1 MIKAT
6 VFFSLNITHKRW
18 LFSSVQS
25 LSRVRLF
32 VTPWTVACQASLS
45 ITNSRSLLNSCP
57 SNQWCHPT
65 ISSSVVPFST
75 CLQSFPELGSF
86 WMNQFFISGGQST
99 GASASAS
106 VFPMNIQNSFPLG
119 ANSYMFIG
127 IKMFPS
133 LFELFLSKISQKAY
147 RPLYSKLFEARATM
161 LFNILSLTL
170 G

>member
-1 MIKAT
+1 
-6 VFFSLNITHKRW
+6 
-18 LFSSVQS
+18 
-25 LSRVRLF
+25 
-32 VTPWTVACQASLS
+32 
-45 ITNSRSLLNSCP
+45 
-57 SNQWCHPT
+57 
-65 ISSSVVPFST
+65 
-75 CLQSFPELGSF
+75 
-86 WMNQFFISGGQST
+86 
-99 GASASAS
+99 
-106 VFPMNIQNSFPLG
+106 MNIQNSFPLG